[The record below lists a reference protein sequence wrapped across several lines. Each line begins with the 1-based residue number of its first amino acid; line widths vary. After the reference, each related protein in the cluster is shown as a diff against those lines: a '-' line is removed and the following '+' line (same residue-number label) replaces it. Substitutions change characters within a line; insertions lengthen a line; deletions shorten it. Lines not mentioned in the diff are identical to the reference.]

1 MKRILAT
8 IVILAVAKGLAGMIV
23 KKYHQAPRP
32 RPHQGRTIHGVG
44 GRVTNRMVLPARR
57 AGWQRNVKRPG
68 GVR

>member
-8 IVILAVAKGLAGMIV
+8 IVLLAVAKGLAGAIV
-23 KKYHQAPRP
+23 EQYRHAPRP

-44 GRVTNRMVLPARR
+44 GRITSRVGLPARR
-57 AGWQRNVKRPG
+57 SVGQRNVEHPG